1 MQFAVP
7 QFIDVED
14 KLIGPFT
21 LKQFGIVFGVGI
33 IDVLMYKVFGFGF
46 IFILFGVP
54 IALIGIVVAFVPF
67 NGRQLYQTIPL
78 FINFLSKP
86 RVFVFRHVAP
96 SVESMH
102 LSGKTNKKTSQLE
115 TAAASLENSQSA
127 LKRLSLSLDQ
137 KTQEESDLIGRIGQD
152 ISGGQSNG

>member
-33 IDVLMYKVFGFGF
+33 IDVLLYKVFGLGI

-54 IALIGIVVAFVPF
+54 LALAGIALAFVPF

-78 FINFLSKP
+78 FVNFLSKP
-86 RVFVFRHVAP
+86 RVYVFRHVAP
-96 SVESMH
+96 SIESMH
-102 LSGKTNKKTSQLE
+102 LNKPTDKKPQ
-115 TAAASLENSQSA
+115 TALDAASASLENPQSA
-127 LKRLSLSLDQ
+127 LKRLTLLLDQ
-137 KTQEESDLIGRIGQD
+137 KTEEQTELISKI
-152 ISGGQSNG
+152 GGQSNGN